1 MAKVNRFGQATVLT
15 PEQLTQLWV
24 ELDQPHLL
32 VSQIAYYTAARIGEV
47 LQLRAEDIVG
57 GEILYRAA
65 NTKTKTTKTVAIPAQ
80 LKEALSKAQLPPSGY
95 LFPGSG
101 KSGHLTPLAFEK
113 ALKKA
118 ASMIGVDGVSTHSFR
133 RSMATHLH
141 KGGASL
147 REISQITGHSSLSA
161 LEKYL
166 DISREEA
173 AEKHHA
179 ILDKLFSVA

>member
-15 PEQLTQLWV
+15 PEQLKQLWA

-32 VSQIAYYTAARIGEV
+32 ISQIAYYTAARIGEV
-47 LQLRAEDIVG
+47 LQLRAEDIAG
-57 GEILYRAA
+57 GFILYRAA
-65 NTKTKTTKTVAIPAQ
+65 NTKTKTTKPVAIPPQ
-80 LKEALSKAQLPPSGY
+80 LKAALSAAPLPTSGFI
-95 LFPGSG
+95 FPGSG

-118 ASMIGVDGVSTHSFR
+118 ARLIDVEGVSTHSFR

-141 KGGASL
+141 KGRASL
-147 REISQITGHSSLSA
+147 REISQITGHSSLAA

-179 ILDKLFSVA
+179 ILDQLFPVA